1 MNPDHVV
8 ITGYGAVSPLG
19 CDAATFIDR
28 VCRGHSGVGP
38 ITAFPTG
45 NLETRFA
52 ANVPADDEALAG
64 GDKRLVRRKD
74 RFVLMALKAAREA
87 MAHAGLTAGAWADPY
102 RVAVQ
107 IGTGIGGI
115 GTLVREMATLAARG
129 PERVSPFLI
138 PRMIANMA
146 SGDVALA
153 IGAKGPAWTLATAC
167 ATGANAIHAA
177 AMLIK
182 SGCVDVAVAGGAE
195 AATSPI
201 TVAGFNAVG
210 ALSRRNDAPGAA
222 SRPFDRGR
230 DGFVLGEGAGV
241 LILESLTHA
250 RARGA
255 TPLAVLAGCASTDDA
270 YHETNPDPSGEALAA
285 AIRLALAEARLT
297 PESIGYI
304 NAHGTSTSLNDRT
317 ESVAIRRALGPS
329 ADLAWVSSTKSM
341 IGHTMGAAG
350 ALEAIV
356 TVAALRSG
364 ILPPTI
370 NLDDPDPDCA
380 LRHVANRAVEAPIA
394 AAMSLNMGFGGHNG
408 CLVFTRA

>member
-1 MNPDHVV
+1 MNPDPVV
-8 ITGYGAVSPLG
+8 VTGYGAVSPLG
-19 CDAATFIDR
+19 CDAPTFIDR
-28 VCRGHSGVGP
+28 VGRGHSGVGP
-38 ITAFPTG
+38 ITAFPTA

-52 ANVPADDEALAG
+52 ATVPADDEMLAG

-153 IGAKGPAWTLATAC
+153 IGAKGPVWTLVTAC
-167 ATGANAIHAA
+167 ATGSNAIHAA

-182 SGCVDVAVAGGAE
+182 SGCVDVAIAGGAE

-241 LILESLTHA
+241 LVLESLSHA

-285 AIRLALAEARLT
+285 AIRLALGEARLS
-297 PESIGYI
+297 PEGVGYI
-304 NAHGTSTSLNDRT
+304 NAHGTSTALNDRT
-317 ESVAIRRALGPS
+317 ESVAIRRAFGP
-329 ADLAWVSSTKSM
+329 ATDLTWVSSTKSM

-370 NLDDPDPDCA
+370 NLDDPDPDCV
-380 LRHVANRAVEAPIA
+380 LRHVANTAVEAPIT